1 MRGKKIQKRKG
12 MRPGRRTANRHRP
25 GPDELARI
33 ALDLFAERHFA
44 SVTIKDIGRA
54 ANVNSAMIYYYYQDK
69 EHLFRAAI
77 ESAIDEA
84 FDLFATHCNS
94 EIHEDPAETIL
105 AWFDTHVAL
114 YKQLRN
120 VVKISVDCKGIV
132 GTVPGGM
139 EPIKRFYRHENE
151 ILQTLIRKGI
161 DRGLFHKVD
170 PSVVATMISTI
181 LDGVLARSIFLKDFQ
196 MVDTVEEF
204 KRSIMLYLGYSP
216 LKARTPSVKTHVKG
230 TARERPR
237 RDKDRS

>member
-1 MRGKKIQKRKG
+1 MKDTKVKKRKG
-12 MRPGRRTANRHRP
+12 VRPGRRTANRHRP

-84 FDLFATHCNS
+84 FDPFATHCNS
-94 EIHEDPAETIL
+94 EVHEDPAETIL
-105 AWFDTHVAL
+105 AWFDTHVVL

-120 VVKISVDCKGIV
+120 V
-132 GTVPGGM
+132 
-139 EPIKRFYRHENE
+139 
-151 ILQTLIRKGI
+151 
-161 DRGLFHKVD
+161 
-170 PSVVATMISTI
+170 
-181 LDGVLARSIFLKDFQ
+181 DGALARSIFLKDFQ
-196 MVDTVEEF
+196 MVETVEEF

-216 LKARTPSVKTHVKG
+216 LKAKPPPLK
-230 TARERPR
+230 ARR
-237 RDKDRS
+237 R

>member
-1 MRGKKIQKRKG
+1 MKDTKVKKRKG
-12 MRPGRRTANRHRP
+12 VRPGRRTANRHRP

-84 FDLFATHCNS
+84 FDLFAKHCSS
-94 EIHEDPAETIL
+94 EVHEDPAETIL
-105 AWFDTHVAL
+105 AWFDTAVAL

-120 VVKISVDCKGIV
+120 VVKISVDCKGVV
-132 GTVPGGM
+132 GKVPGGM

-151 ILQTLIRKGI
+151 LLQDLIRKGI
-161 DRGLFHKVD
+161 DAGLFHKVD

-196 MVDTVEEF
+196 MVETVEEF

-216 LKARTPSVKTHVKG
+216 LKAKPPPLK
-230 TARERPR
+230 ARGR
-237 RDKDRS
+237 